1 MHVAQE
7 THYRPGLNTNSSAK
21 THQQDDSFEDE
32 FRIYAHIKELKA

>member
-1 MHVAQE
+1 MKY
-7 THYRPGLNTNSSAK
+7 TSGPDLNNDCAAK